1 LKLCDITQFYAP
13 RSGGVKRYLHEKIR
27 FIQTRA
33 EHHQH
38 VLIFPGARNE
48 ITTSERSRI
57 YSIAS
62 PLASRSS
69 RYRVLLNLRAVSE
82 ILERERPDIIESADP
97 YQLGWSTAAIARMLR
112 IPAIAFYHSHFSE
125 AYLQPLAECFGARG
139 TQLVE
144 AAARQYVRELYN
156 RFALT
161 LVSSFALAAT
171 LREWGIR
178 NVRAVHL
185 GVDTTVFYAN
195 TNTAGTRDSLGL
207 PTASTLLLYVG
218 RLATE
223 KNVPLLLEAFAILDR
238 RRPGEFHL
246 LVIGDGRERARL
258 EQLKRSSAAVTWIP
272 YCADPADLARYYRA
286 ADLFVHS
293 GIRETFGLAALESQA
308 CGTPVVGI
316 AGSRMDE
323 VILHDQSFWAPEK
336 TPAALAGA
344 IEAAARQ
351 DLAAIGL
358 TASHAVREQYAWPHV
373 FEQLFCIYAEVCA
386 EYRRPTE

>member
-1 LKLCDITQFYAP
+1 
-13 RSGGVKRYLHEKIR
+13 
-27 FIQTRA
+27 
-33 EHHQH
+33 
-38 VLIFPGARNE
+38 
-48 ITTSERSRI
+48 
-57 YSIAS
+57 
-62 PLASRSS
+62 
-69 RYRVLLNLRAVSE
+69 
-82 ILERERPDIIESADP
+82 
-97 YQLGWSTAAIARMLR
+97 
-112 IPAIAFYHSHFSE
+112 
-125 AYLQPLAECFGARG
+125 
-139 TQLVE
+139 
-144 AAARQYVRELYN
+144 VRELYN

-223 KNVPLLLEAFAILDR
+223 KNVPLLLAAFAILDR